1 MPLDP
6 DIEALL
12 PALNANDISRAS
24 VAAARE
30 SFKANIL
37 RGRRDVEAPEVA
49 AIEEIEVDGAAGP
62 LAARVY
68 RPFGPPPHPTLV
80 FFHGGGFVIGD
91 LDTHDHQCRRVC
103 RDAAVVVMSV
113 AYRLAPESPFPA
125 GVSDATAATR
135 WAASN
140 IAALG
145 GDRGRLAVGGD
156 SAGGNLAAVAAQE
169 LRGVEPPLAAQLLI
183 YPVCDFAH
191 DYPSAVENGIGY
203 YLTTEDMAWFDERY
217 LPAPADR
224 SDPRASPLL
233 AADLSGVAPAIV
245 FTAEYDPLRDDGEAY
260 ADALAA
266 AGVPTVKR
274 RCAGLIHGFVG
285 LAGVSEGAAR
295 ATRELTDELRR
306 LLA

>member
-12 PALNANDISRAS
+12 PTLNASDLLQAS
-24 VAAARE
+24 VADARE
-30 SFKANIL
+30 TFKANVVRSR
-37 RGRRDVEAPEVA
+37 RGVEPPEVA
-49 AIEEIEVDGAAGP
+49 AIDEIDVDGAAGP

-68 RPFGPPPHPTLV
+68 RPAGPAPHPTLV

-91 LDTHDHQCRRVC
+91 LETHDFQCRRLC
-103 RDAAVVVMSV
+103 RDSEVVVVSV

-125 GVSDATAATR
+125 GVSDAIAATR
-135 WAASN
+135 WAARN
-140 IAALG
+140 VATLG
-145 GDRGRLAVGGD
+145 GDRARLAVGGD
-156 SAGGNLAAVAAQE
+156 SAGGNLAAVAAQAV
-169 LRGVEPPLAAQLLI
+169 RGDEPPLAGQLLI
-183 YPVCDFAH
+183 YPVCDFANE
-191 DYPSAVENGIGY
+191 YPSAVENATGY
-203 YLTTEDMAWFDERY
+203 YLTAEDMGWFDERY
-217 LPAPADR
+217 LREPADR
-224 SDPRASPLL
+224 RDPRASPLL

-245 FTAEYDPLRDDGEAY
+245 FTAEYDPLRDEGEAY

-274 RCAGLIHGFVG
+274 RGAGLIHGFVG
-285 LAGVSEGAAR
+285 LAALSAGAAR